1 MDVKNF
7 DIEQYVNSHILSSTN
22 ERDLSQEEYDIY
34 LDKKDSMT
42 KTVRNLLKYFSVNQ
56 PEEGFSF
63 DKEVL
68 GYFPLEQFDSK
79 DIAKFLNHIFCLKD
93 TDNFTGNKVVYNLSK
108 ISVDNIDNSTK
119 DKKRSFDFFYMDEP
133 PKNDFEERINS
144 LKYKNRCIIRKE
156 PQNVK
161 MLIELCVFELEKF
174 KEEKVLSNIAY
185 VVDYVADLFLQ
196 IFNYWVISF
205 TYSSFDKKMKMV
217 KRIEAYLQLY
227 KKSVIELNKGESIKI
242 SLEDAVSI
250 FISFLTK
257 RNDYGEYMGIL
268 KELEKEQWQEP
279 EFFANPQVLYKVKK
293 GDIVSEYK
301 EKYIITEDTKVDDYA
316 DKLKKT
322 KEIIKVFSQYGMR
335 IADINSIFDVKV
347 YFREIYLSNS
357 KYKRQAKTIVRK
369 YLEEYQSKK
378 DNGYDIQEIV
388 KSFEKESEY
397 QFLREKINRGYFRET
412 CDIRLYSEKNKLQKN
427 LYEVLLSILL
437 TYNYAGSIDL
447 LQQLVN
453 ELIPICFEDFEDV
466 FESINGY
473 RIF

>member
-1 MDVKNF
+1 MEVKDFN
-7 DIEQYVNSHILSSTN
+7 IEKYVNSYILCGRN
-22 ERDLSQEEYDIY
+22 ESELSQEEYDYY
-34 LDKKDSMT
+34 LEKKGSVE
-42 KTVRNLLKYFSVNQ
+42 KNVQNILKHFSANQ
-56 PEEGFSF
+56 REAGFSF

-79 DIAKFLNHIFCLKD
+79 DISKFLDHIFSVKD

-108 ISVDNIDNSTK
+108 ISVDSIDNGTK
-119 DKKRSFDFFYMDEP
+119 DKTRSFDFFYMNEP
-133 PKNDFEERINS
+133 SKNDFEERINS
-144 LKYKNRCIIRKE
+144 LKDKNRCIIRKE

-161 MLIELCVFELEKF
+161 MLIERCVFELEKF

-205 TYSSFDKKMKMV
+205 TYTSFDKKMKMV
-217 KRIEAYLQLY
+217 KRIEAYLQSY
-227 KKSVIELNKGESIKI
+227 KKSVIELNKGGSIKI
-242 SLEDAVSI
+242 SLEDTVSI

-268 KELEKEQWQEP
+268 KELEKEQCQEP
-279 EFFANPQVLYKVKK
+279 KFFANPQVLYKVKK
-293 GDIVSEYK
+293 GDIVSKDK
-301 EKYIITEDTKVDDYA
+301 ERYIITEDTKVDDYA

-335 IADINSIFDVKV
+335 IADINSVFDVKV

-369 YLEEYQSKK
+369 YLEEYQNKK
-378 DNGYDIQEIV
+378 DNGYDMQEIV

-397 QFLREKINRGYFRET
+397 QFLREKISRGYFRET
-412 CDIRLYSEKNKLQKN
+412 CDIRLYSEKNKLQKS